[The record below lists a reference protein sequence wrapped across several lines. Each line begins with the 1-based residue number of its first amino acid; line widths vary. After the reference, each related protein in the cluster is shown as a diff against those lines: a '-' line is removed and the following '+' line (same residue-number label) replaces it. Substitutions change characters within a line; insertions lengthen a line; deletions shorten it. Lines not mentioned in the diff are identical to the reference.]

1 MVDTFLDGL
10 VIPSPPWC
18 TGRAIRSLSRCLKEF
33 CPVRTGRNYCRIVS
47 SSGFR
52 NSSMS
57 GMVLERYVHLF
68 IWPCVKAA

>member
-1 MVDTFLDGL
+1 MDTFLDGL
-10 VIPSPPWC
+10 VIPSLPWR
-18 TGRAIRSLSRCLKEF
+18 TGRAIMSLSRSLKAF
-33 CPVRTGRNYCRIVS
+33 YLVRAGKNCYRIVS

-52 NSSMS
+52 NFSMS